1 MNRILSACGLAAGVL
16 LSCAAAQAAEL
27 NIYTYR
33 QPELVKPVFDAFT
46 AATGVKINTI
56 FAAAG
61 LEERIRTEGAASP
74 ADILLVEDVGRLQN
88 AVDLGI
94 AQPIASPVLEKA
106 IPANLRDPAGQW
118 FALSQR
124 ARVVYASKA
133 RTKIDA
139 IAYEDLADPKW
150 KGKICIRSGQHPYN
164 VALIAAA
171 IAHMGEEKTLEWL
184 KGVKANLAKKPSGGD
199 RDVAKD
205 IAAGVCDIG
214 VGNTYYMGGLIN
226 EKDPAKRAWGEAVQV
241 VLPSFKGGGVNM
253 NITGAIVAKN
263 APNKAEAV
271 KFLEF
276 MVGPEAQRLFAD
288 ANYEYPVLAGVPVN
302 PTVAG
307 FGALKPD
314 TVGLG
319 DVARRRKTASELV
332 DVAGFDN

>member
-1 MNRILSACGLAAGVL
+1 MNRILSACGLAAGAF

-150 KGKICIRSGQHPYN
+150 KGKVCIRSGQHPYN

-214 VGNTYYMGGLIN
+214 VGNTYYMGGLLN
-226 EKDPAKRAWGEAVQV
+226 ETDPAKRAWGEAVQV

-302 PTVAG
+302 PTVAA

-314 TVGLG
+314 TVSLG
-319 DVARRRKTASELV
+319 DVAKRRKAASELV